1 MTPHDLYLE
10 AARLGLRLEPR
21 GDMLE
26 VIPKGKCP
34 PDFRAV
40 LLAHKA
46 ELLAWLA
53 APEETLA
60 VGKYPAGSFD
70 AAVKTLPKAE
80 QVHHD
85 PVPRKTAEEA
95 AWVHIAKQILA
106 GEFQGA
112 DSSTRKSLS
121 IGLRSI
127 KHPDCQRALERLG
140 GETMNQ

>member
-1 MTPHDLYLE
+1 MTAIELYQE
-10 AARLGLRLEPR
+10 ALRLGLRLEQR
-21 GDMLE
+21 GDKLA
-26 VIPKGKCP
+26 VIPARLCP
-34 PDFRAV
+34 PAFADV
-40 LLAHKA
+40 LRQYKA